1 MLLVNKKEKLIIFG
15 GLTMNKFQKI
25 ALKIAKDDKRS
36 MSNIF
41 TEESLKRAARD
52 WYLKFKGNKNIWTY
66 ERAVD
71 FKNWNSINGAI

>member
-1 MLLVNKKEKLIIFG
+1 
-15 GLTMNKFQKI
+15 
-25 ALKIAKDDKRS
+25 

-71 FKNWNSINGAI
+71 FKDWNSINGAI

>member
-1 MLLVNKKEKLIIFG
+1 
-15 GLTMNKFQKI
+15 MNKFQKI

-71 FKNWNSINGAI
+71 FMNWNSINGAI